1 MENFEGQK
9 SPLLEILMS
18 YIQDKLSISISNLK
32 ETLKIQNLPN
42 GISMILAKYIGL
54 NYSKSANGLIMEKS
68 DIALENQKIKI
79 KMLMSGSAIYW
90 FNPNQLKG
98 RYTLAQGT

>member
-1 MENFEGQK
+1 MNELYSRSVLNFYKPFQRGFK
-9 SPLLEILMS
+9 ST
-18 YIQDKLSISISNLK
+18 KLAK
-32 ETLKIQNLPN
+32 R
-42 GISMILAKYIGL
+42 ISMILAKYIWL